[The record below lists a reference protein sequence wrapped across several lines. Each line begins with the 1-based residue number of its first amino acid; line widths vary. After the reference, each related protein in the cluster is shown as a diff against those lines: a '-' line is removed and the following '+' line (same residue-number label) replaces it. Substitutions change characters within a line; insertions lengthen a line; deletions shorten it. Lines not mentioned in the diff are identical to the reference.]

1 MGIFIK
7 TYSVGKADCFLIKLD
22 DFLLLVDGGYG
33 NTMSDIIKNNDLADL
48 DGIILT
54 HIDRDH
60 IAGILRLIED
70 DSFAKNLSKKDNFF
84 VVFNEYV
91 DPSTISYN
99 QGVRLKQCIG
109 KYPNIKLINAY
120 SQNYEIKIKNKSVIL
135 KCVEKDIAC
144 INEEES
150 NSIIIQFISPTKEIL
165 RKFMKNWKS
174 NKIDAKITNDS
185 SIVFLLSYQNKN
197 ILMTGDSSVRVF
209 QKNLSNMPELKK
221 IDVIKLPHHGSKNGN
236 NDGILRLIDTYK
248 CEKIIVSTKEDDKE
262 LDKKLIE
269 EIEKIIEKYNV
280 IYSYNQKE
288 DDTNYI
294 EITL

>member
-1 MGIFIK
+1 MGIVIK
-7 TYSVGKADCFLIKLD
+7 TYNVGKADCFLIKLD
-22 DFLLLVDGGYG
+22 DFLLLVDGGYE

-70 DSFAKNLSKKDNFF
+70 DSFAKNLSRKDNFF

-91 DPSTISYN
+91 DPSTISYK

-120 SQNYEIKIKNKSVIL
+120 SRNYEMKIKDRCVIF
-135 KCVEKDIAC
+135 KRVENNITC
-144 INEEES
+144 INEGS
-150 NSIIIQFISPTKEIL
+150 NSIIIEFISPTKEVM

-174 NKIDAKITNDS
+174 NKKDAVITNDS

-209 QKNLSNMPELKK
+209 QKNLSNLPELKK

-236 NDGILRLIDTYK
+236 NDGILRLIDKYK
-248 CEKIIVSTKEDDKE
+248 CEKTIVSTKEDDKE

-269 EIEKIIEKYNV
+269 EIENKIGKYNV
-280 IYSYNQKE
+280 IYSYNQ
-288 DDTNYI
+288 DQDI
-294 EITL
+294 LII

>member
-1 MGIFIK
+1 MRIVIRA
-7 TYSVGKADCFLIKLD
+7 YNVNKADCFLIKLD

-33 NTMSDIIKNNDLADL
+33 NTMSDIIKNNDLEDL

-70 DSFAKNLSKKDNFF
+70 DSFTKNLSKKDKFF

-91 DPSTISYN
+91 DPSTISYK
-99 QGVRLKQCIG
+99 QGIRLKQCIE
-109 KYPNIKLINAY
+109 KHPNIKLINAY
-120 SQNYEIKIKNKSVIL
+120 SHNYQMKIKNRYVIF
-135 KCVEKDIAC
+135 KCVENNIAC
-144 INEEES
+144 INEES
-150 NSIIIQFISPTKEIL
+150 NSIIIEFISPTKEVL

-174 NKIDAKITNDS
+174 NKTDAKITNDS
-185 SIVFLLSYQNKN
+185 SIVFLLSCQNKK
-197 ILMTGDSSVRVF
+197 ILMTGDSSVRAF
-209 QKNLSNMPELKK
+209 QKNLSNFPELKK

-236 NDGILRLIDTYK
+236 NDGILRLIDKYK

-269 EIEKIIEKYNV
+269 EIEKKIGKYNV
-280 IYSYNQKE
+280 IYSYNQKQ

>member
-1 MGIFIK
+1 MGIVIR
-7 TYSVGKADCFLIKLD
+7 TYNVGKADCFSIKLD

-70 DSFAKNLSKKDNFF
+70 DLFAKNLSKKDTFF

-91 DPSTISYN
+91 DPSTISYK

-120 SQNYEIKIKNKSVIL
+120 SQNYEMKIKNKCVIF
-135 KCVEKDIAC
+135 KCVENNIAC
-144 INEEES
+144 INEGI
-150 NSIIIQFISPTKEIL
+150 NSIIIKFISPTKEVL

-174 NKIDAKITNDS
+174 NKNDAKITNDS
-185 SIVFLLSYQNKN
+185 SIIFLLSYQDKN

-209 QKNLSNMPELKK
+209 QKNLSNLPELKK

-236 NDGILRLIDTYK
+236 NDGILRLIDKYK

-262 LDKKLIE
+262 LDKKLIK
-269 EIEKIIEKYNV
+269 EIENNV
-280 IYSYNQKE
+280 IYSYNQKQ
-288 DDTNYI
+288 DDKKYT
-294 EITL
+294 EIIL

>member
-1 MGIFIK
+1 MGIVIK
-7 TYSVGKADCFLIKLD
+7 TYNVGKADCFLIKLD

-33 NTMSDIIKNNDLADL
+33 YTMFDIIKNNDLADL

-60 IAGILRLIED
+60 IGGILKLIED

-99 QGVRLKQCIG
+99 QGVRLKHYIV

-120 SQNYEIKIKNKSVIL
+120 SQNYKMKIKDRYVIF
-135 KCVEKDIAC
+135 KCVENNISC
-144 INEEES
+144 INEGS
-150 NSIIIQFISPTKEIL
+150 NSIIIEFISPTKEVL

-174 NKIDAKITNDS
+174 NKKDAKITNDS

-197 ILMTGDSSVRVF
+197 ILMTGDSSISVF
-209 QKNLSNMPELKK
+209 RKKMFDLPKLKK

-236 NDGILRLIDTYK
+236 NDGILRLIDKYQCK
-248 CEKIIVSTKEDDKE
+248 KIIVSTKEDDKE
-262 LDKKLIE
+262 LDKKLIK
-269 EIEKIIEKYNV
+269 EIKNKIGEDNV
-280 IYSYNQKE
+280 ICSYNQKQ